1 MLSCFQGSNLHCQI
15 GFLAAGASSDTSHAT
30 EEKKISKTKTALKMG
45 GGGGGTWYVVGMEP
59 RRLKNSKKL
68 HNAFIDTDFHGYGA
82 IANLLRPRLSE
93 VRGNFWYCF
102 RGF

>member
-1 MLSCFQGSNLHCQI
+1 MLFCFQVCILLCQI
-15 GFLAAGASSDTSHAT
+15 DFGLAGACPDTSHAT
-30 EEKKISKTKTALKMG
+30 EEKKISKTKTALKLG

-82 IANLLRPRLSE
+82 IANLLRPRL
-93 VRGNFWYCF
+93 
-102 RGF
+102 